1 MLNRTATSYRA
12 TGQAGFSGLVA
23 GVFLAVCGCASA
35 PQTGEMTP
43 ELRDDTAITSRQIA
57 VSVGLNGQLGWEGR
71 KVSRNELS
79 ELMRDAALGSTPLV
93 LVVVPA
99 SDKVLYG
106 DVMDVMSMASRYG
119 IEARL
124 ANKSGAGQ

>member
-1 MLNRTATSYRA
+1 MLNRTVTSYRA
-12 TGQAGFSGLVA
+12 TGRAGFSGLVA
-23 GVFLAVCGCASA
+23 SVFLAACASA

-57 VSVGLNGQLGWEGR
+57 VSVGLQGQLGWEGR
-71 KVSRNELS
+71 HVSRSEIA

-99 SDKVLYG
+99 SDDVMYE

-124 ANKSGAGQ
+124 ANKSGAAQ

>member
-12 TGQAGFSGLVA
+12 TGRAGFSGLVA
-23 GVFLAVCGCASA
+23 SVFLAACASA

-71 KVSRNELS
+71 QVARNELA

-99 SDKVLYG
+99 SEEVMYG